1 MLRTSFTLSSVGKWR
16 VQMIIIAERM
26 SGNLPDWILL
36 GVNYIIQNFL
46 HWNNLGGNFLGDN
59 YPGWEF
65 SGWEFFWVKKLLS
78 GSIPAGNCPVGI
90 ICVANFR
97 VGSFIVP
104 NYVLNNFEIW
114 TLLSNR
120 KRCFVLFPV
129 FSKSMTI
136 SAADWFY
143 VQWNSGYIWNFIF
156 LKISTLDNFLGSFG
170 IGVSRN
176 IFVAPLFLCIMTE
189 DSGIFTKKYADR
201 KRWRIQ
207 KPYHI

>member
-1 MLRTSFTLSSVGKWR
+1 M
-16 VQMIIIAERM
+16 
-26 SGNLPDWILL
+26 
-36 GVNYIIQNFL
+36 
-46 HWNNLGGNFLGDN
+46 
-59 YPGWEF
+59 
-65 SGWEFFWVKKLLS
+65 KKLLS

-129 FSKSMTI
+129 FSKSTTI

-176 IFVAPLFLCIMTE
+176 IFVAPLFLCIMIE

>member
-97 VGSFIVP
+97 MGSFIVP

-156 LKISTLDNFLGSFG
+156 LKIFTLDNFLGSFG

-176 IFVAPLFLCIMTE
+176 IFVAPLFLCIMIE
-189 DSGIFTKKYADR
+189 DFGIFTKKSADR

-207 KPYHI
+207 EPYHI